1 MDKLI
6 SVDWAEMFIPRS
18 LVRADS
24 RVANTKAARTA
35 NKNDPASAEL
45 FLKHP

>member
-24 RVANTKAARTA
+24 RAVRADSRVANTKAARTA
-35 NKNDPASAEL
+35 KE
-45 FLKHP
+45 